1 MIFHFYY
8 KNGFIRFFPKK
19 KKGRIGRGEYK
30 YTDQTSSDS
39 REPKESPR
47 VKPKASSDP
56 KSLLHILW
64 LSTDSTTRFLP
75 RILRSTQLM
84 KFYSL

>member
-1 MIFHFYY
+1 MVLLD
-8 KNGFIRFFPKK
+8 FFQKRKK

-30 YTDQTSSDS
+30 STDQTSSDS

-56 KSLLHILW
+56 KSLLHIL
-64 LSTDSTTRFLP
+64 
-75 RILRSTQLM
+75 
-84 KFYSL
+84 